1 MIQII
6 KITQRTTTPHVL
18 PYQKVE
24 KMASFPVKNGTI
36 QHAPSS
42 GWQKKSKCSSF
53 LGCAVLRGK
62 KMPLA

>member
-42 GWQKKSKCSSF
+42 GWQKSQNAQVF
-53 LGCAVLRGK
+53 WDVQF
-62 KMPLA
+62 